1 MSRTSA
7 LLLAGAAVALVSQ
20 SLFAAITAKSYVSD
34 GLVALW
40 DAKENTGYGVFN
52 ADATSWTDL
61 SGKAF
66 SIPKS
71 GSSQFTGD
79 EFTVEHATGPSVASA
94 TLAATDLFA
103 AYKNGSFTAEIA
115 YDQTEAT
122 PKSGTYN
129 VPIGVMMMVGSYDV
143 FVGIYGDNT
152 VGFNSTS
159 KKGSASLALG
169 VNVGANGTM
178 GQHTY
183 SCRQDGANWKVDF
196 DGAKSAK
203 GSDAGATGTLASTY
217 GFYLNRTLYSAFG
230 FTGGFHAIRFY
241 KRPLSDDEVAVN
253 RAVDQVRYF
262 EADPASCALPT
273 GWRFTTGDDIKLER
287 EATIAP
293 KDGVGGKISVN
304 GGDWTEDASLWL
316 EQGVGATVAV
326 KAVADEG
333 YVFQGWSGAVE
344 GEDLTLA
351 ETTVTVKGD
360 VLAVFRKTDG
370 SDPRTYSLVGT
381 TGDWDDPAAWTDEFG
396 FKGVPQTGDSAVVA
410 AGKTLSIV
418 GETAEIASLTV
429 AGTVTMTSWTNCLK
443 ATDVTVPNGGV
454 ITCGPASRDM
464 EGMSRVWIACE
475 NLTVATGGKI
485 DVAKKGFLGKTD
497 TAGAGPGASKHLT
510 NTAPSHGGFGAVCQI
525 STTASYKPSMPY
537 DDPEAPELPGSSGR
551 ATSFNAS
558 RKACGGGAVRIA
570 ATGLVTVDGLI
581 DANGDDSDHS
591 GSNPAATW
599 SGQSGAGGS
608 IYVTCQAF
616 AGSGQ
621 VRANG
626 GSGEWPDFNPSCGLA
641 AGGGCIA
648 IHYDAEAQKAVSV
661 EGLRISAAAGKYKLG
676 GDASSNVNDL
686 DDDKW
691 CQADMGTLHFTD
703 DQIVRALIGKGL
715 TGQIRGLSSFVWDGD
730 LSLTSGRV
738 RFATE
743 GVAVTVNGNLTLAGG
758 DTRLEIGGCT
768 ATNWT
773 HHTVLYS
780 GTAPCSLTVTGDLTL
795 EEPSRLDVRSAATE
809 AYSDFGAFV
818 TVGGTLTVAA
828 NSRVYAWS
836 DPMTLGSPS
845 FTVGGLDVQEGA
857 LFSADC
863 RGGRGA
869 FNSAVSAYTG
879 STGAKGPSCGS
890 FGSGAGHGGKG
901 GKGGTAGYRTGG
913 GGVCDN
919 AVLGRP
925 VMPGSGG
932 SCYSN
937 NNSGNGGGRIQVSAP
952 GGTIQIDGTV
962 TACGEDGNIYGPGKD
977 GAGGAGGTILL
988 EAKTF
993 ACGATGLLKAD
1004 GGSVTMG
1011 SSIRP
1016 GAGGGGR
1023 IAVWCGDSW
1032 SADVRK
1038 SRITVSET
1046 PLGTDYAEFFSWAGV
1061 MPSVDP
1067 GAVNGDQPDSHG
1079 DPGTVHFC
1087 FVRPKTGMLMLVR

>member
-1 MSRTSA
+1 M
-7 LLLAGAAVALVSQ
+7 
-20 SLFAAITAKSYVSD
+20 
-34 GLVALW
+34 
-40 DAKENTGYGVFN
+40 
-52 ADATSWTDL
+52 
-61 SGKAF
+61 
-66 SIPKS
+66 
-71 GSSQFTGD
+71 
-79 EFTVEHATGPSVASA
+79 
-94 TLAATDLFA
+94 
-103 AYKNGSFTAEIA
+103 
-115 YDQTEAT
+115 
-122 PKSGTYN
+122 
-129 VPIGVMMMVGSYDV
+129 
-143 FVGIYGDNT
+143 
-152 VGFNSTS
+152 
-159 KKGSASLALG
+159 
-169 VNVGANGTM
+169 
-178 GQHTY
+178 
-183 SCRQDGANWKVDF
+183 
-196 DGAKSAK
+196 
-203 GSDAGATGTLASTY
+203 
-217 GFYLNRTLYSAFG
+217 
-230 FTGGFHAIRFY
+230 
-241 KRPLSDDEVAVN
+241 
-253 RAVDQVRYF
+253 
-262 EADPASCALPT
+262 
-273 GWRFTTGDDIKLER
+273 
-287 EATIAP
+287 
-293 KDGVGGKISVN
+293 
-304 GGDWTEDASLWL
+304 
-316 EQGVGATVAV
+316 
-326 KAVADEG
+326 
-333 YVFQGWSGAVE
+333 E
-344 GEDLTLA
+344 GEDLTLP
-351 ETTVTVKGD
+351 ETTITVKGD

-381 TGDWDDPAAWTDEFG
+381 TGDWNDPAAWTDEFG
-396 FKGVPQTGDSAVVA
+396 FKGIPQTGDSAVVA

-510 NTAPSHGGFGAVCQI
+510 NTAPSHGGFGAICQI
-525 STTASYKPSMPY
+525 STTASYRPSMPY

-570 ATGLVTVDGLI
+570 ATGFVTVDGLI

-591 GSNPAATW
+591 GTSPAATW

-608 IYVTCQAF
+608 IYIICQAL

-648 IHYDAEAQKAVSV
+648 IHYDVEAQKAVSV

-676 GDASSNVNDL
+676 SDASSNVNDL

-743 GVAVTVNGNLTLAGG
+743 GVTVTVNGNLTLAGG

-795 EEPSRLDVRSAATE
+795 EEPSRLDIRSAATG

-845 FTVGGLDVQEGA
+845 FMVGGLDVQEGA

-869 FNSAVSAYTG
+869 FNSAVSSYTG
-879 STGAKGPSCGS
+879 STGAKGPSCGT

-913 GGVCDN
+913 GGVCDGT
-919 AVLGRP
+919 VVGRP

-952 GGTIQIDGTV
+952 DGTIQIDGTV

-988 EAKTF
+988 EAKKF
-993 ACGATGLLKAD
+993 VCGETGLLKAD
-1004 GGSVTMG
+1004 GGSVTPG
-1011 SSIRP
+1011 GSIRP

-1023 IAVWCGDSW
+1023 IAVWCGAPW
-1032 SADVRK
+1032 EEGLRA
-1038 SRITVSET
+1038 SRQVISTE
-1046 PLGTDYAEFFSWAGV
+1046 PLGADYAEFFSWAGV

-1087 FVRPKTGMLMLVR
+1087 FVRPKDGMLMLVR